1 MHQPSY
7 IAHGE
12 TVNNASIVI
21 AEPTP
26 FSKLT
31 ALLDKINENKI
42 VFQDPITVPA
52 IAGSARLSIMHLNRY
67 PRADTAFIEVFN
79 DKAPVLLSQLPNQ
92 AITAIINRL
101 KLVYA
106 SKLNSK

>member
-26 FSKLT
+26 LSKLT
-31 ALLDKINENKI
+31 ALLDKINEKKI
-42 VFQDPITVPA
+42 VFTDPITVPA
-52 IAGSARLSIMHLNRY
+52 IAGSARLSIMQLNRY
-67 PRADTAFIEVFN
+67 PRGYTAFVEVYN
-79 DKAPVLLSQLPNQ
+79 DKAPVMLSELPAQ

-106 SKLNSK
+106 SRLKSK